1 MFRDR
6 DTDSCEGTVSIMR
19 VFLTNDNLKLR
30 SGIPCKMRFTSL
42 LRPRTRIVGSGNP
55 TFSSS
60 ARLFHLNHFLKVE
73 IAEDTVVA
81 SVGDSNEDKM
91 ADRSASPPG

>member
-1 MFRDR
+1 M
-6 DTDSCEGTVSIMR
+6 SIMR